1 MKKLFAFFIAVLMLL
16 QFACKN
22 SAPENNVVKINQK
35 GIDFMNVGKYDSAL
49 QLFFKAIEI
58 PRISK
63 NEKGTI
69 YRNIA
74 LTYKEISKPDSAIH
88 FSTLAAKCYA
98 KNSFNYLLNTADV
111 DLTRGKIAI
120 ALTRLEKAVNI
131 YPDEMT
137 VNNTLG
143 LIYLGEYDESFTDLE
158 KALRYNSKAFEINGG
173 RITEDLLARTFYK
186 MENYEKAASH
196 FEHLVENY
204 PDIIAYPLNMGMT
217 KYKLK
222 KQAEGDK
229 LFDRVLQMDSSYK
242 ITIDFF
248 KTNNK

>member
-1 MKKLFAFFIAVLMLL
+1 MKKRFASFIAVLLLL

-22 SAPENNVVKINQK
+22 KSPENNIVKINQE
-35 GIDFMNVGKYDSAL
+35 GIEFMNVGKYDSAL
-49 QLFFKAIEI
+49 QSFFKAIEI

-63 NEKGTI
+63 TEKGTI

-74 LTYKEISKPDSAIH
+74 LTYKEISKADSAIH

-98 KNSFNYLLNTADV
+98 KNSFSYLLNTADV
-111 DLTRGKIAI
+111 DLAKGKIAV
-120 ALTRLEKAVNI
+120 ALSKLQKAVNI

-143 LIYLGEYDESFTDLE
+143 LIYLGEYDESFTNLE
-158 KALRYNSKAFEINGG
+158 KALVYNSKAFEINGG
-173 RITEDLLARTFYK
+173 RVTEDLLARTFYK

-196 FEHLVENY
+196 FEHLFENY
-204 PDIIAYPLNMGMT
+204 PDIITYPLNMGMT

-229 LFDRVLQMDSSYK
+229 LFEKVLQMESSFK
-242 ITIDFF
+242 LTIDAF